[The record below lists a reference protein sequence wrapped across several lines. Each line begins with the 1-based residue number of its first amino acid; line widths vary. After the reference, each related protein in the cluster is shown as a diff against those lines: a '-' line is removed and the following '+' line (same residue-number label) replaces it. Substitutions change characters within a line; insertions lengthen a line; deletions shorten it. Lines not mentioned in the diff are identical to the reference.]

1 MGRFIAKWEATLQ
14 PTLFSVNYF
23 PWCRKLRTETMRRII
38 GTVGE
43 IDWGEWNKSLTMSQ
57 TWASYFYRFCIAGI
71 NNVITK
77 QKTKDGKF

>member
-1 MGRFIAKWEATLQ
+1 MGRFIAKWEATL

-43 IDWGEWNKSLTMSQ
+43 IDWGEWNKSLT
-57 TWASYFYRFCIAGI
+57 
-71 NNVITK
+71 NVDVSNLGELFLSILHRWN
-77 QKTKDGKF
+77 